1 MFEFNKEEDK
11 DTMINVFQYKTEADF
26 LESELIEIGSCE
38 LPDLKKM
45 KFKRRTFEEIQAYES
60 VLKMVRT
67 LFGRFS
73 EFEKP
78 NGGSFYMLVIN
89 N

>member
-1 MFEFNKEEDK
+1 
-11 DTMINVFQYKTEADF
+11 MINVFQGKTETDD
-26 LESELIEIGSCE
+26 LNKELIEIGKCE
-38 LPDLKKM
+38 LPYLKKM
-45 KFKRRTFEEIQAYES
+45 KFKRCTLEEKRAYDS

-78 NGGSFYMLVIN
+78 NGGSFYMLVI
-89 N
+89 

>member
-1 MFEFNKEEDK
+1 
-11 DTMINVFQYKTEADF
+11 MINLFQGKPETDD
-26 LESELIEIGSCE
+26 LKSELIEIGRCE
-38 LPDLKKM
+38 LPYLKKM
-45 KFKRRTFEEIQAYES
+45 KSKQRNEENQAYDI

-78 NGGSFYMLVIN
+78 NGGSFYMLVI
-89 N
+89 